1 MSIHKSLVSRD
12 MLKRQRSVL
21 TRAERIE
28 KLMEDEKWEDE
39 MSVFGLPKVKVE
51 KVKKKAK
58 AKEAAEEA
66 EAGAEGAVEA
76 GAEAEAA
83 PAEDES

>member
-1 MSIHKSLVSRD
+1 MSIHKSLVSKD

-58 AKEAAEEA
+58 VKEVKEE
-66 EAGAEGAVEA
+66 EVEA

-83 PAEDES
+83 AAEDES